1 MIKFQNILSA
11 NSGENHSDFDVMLE
25 NYNLNSTRVRCSCLN
40 KAEMKF

>member
-25 NYNLNSTRVRCSCLN
+25 NYNLYKYCMLTGQL
-40 KAEMKF
+40 KL